1 MIRRRVSP
9 GVHAACSGCG
19 AGSHRDR
26 RQQSEVTERRLGFQH
41 PPEQQVS
48 KLGAGQGH
56 GVGLPAVRAVVNSD
70 SLCSA
75 VGLSAPALGS
85 GTALQ
90 SSTRAKS
97 AGVSRTQQ

>member
-56 GVGLPAVRAVVNSD
+56 GVGLPAVRAVVN
-70 SLCSA
+70 
-75 VGLSAPALGS
+75 APALGS

-90 SSTRAKS
+90 SLTRAKS